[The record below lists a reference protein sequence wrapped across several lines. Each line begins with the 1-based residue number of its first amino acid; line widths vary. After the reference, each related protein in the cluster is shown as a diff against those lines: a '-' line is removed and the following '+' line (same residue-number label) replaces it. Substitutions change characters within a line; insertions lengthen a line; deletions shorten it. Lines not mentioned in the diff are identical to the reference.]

1 MNEAVICLLT
11 ALAAFTTE
19 NLLLSGGAGLSRL
32 LRTSRKS
39 KTPFLYAGLV
49 TVFSLLT
56 YSTSCFIQ
64 NFLNPLYTEPV
75 VLTLTYAVSCAV
87 WYLLGMLILSAAVP
101 HFFQKVDQM
110 MPTAAI
116 NTVVMALPF
125 VAVMREWN
133 FWQGALYC
141 VGTGAAFYL
150 AICMLAPV
158 WPKLYN
164 EQIPRALRGLPTA
177 FLFLGLLALGLMGF
191 TGSTLF
197 WN

>member
-1 MNEAVICLLT
+1 MNEVVLCLLT

-19 NLLLSGGAGLSRL
+19 NLLLCGGAGLSRL
-32 LRTSRKS
+32 LRTSRKNNE
-39 KTPFLYAGLV
+39 PLWYAGLV

-56 YSTSCFIQ
+56 YFTSCIIHD
-64 NFLNPLYTEPV
+64 FLNPLYTEPV
-75 VLTLTYAVSCAV
+75 VLTFTYAVSCAV
-87 WYLLGMLILSAAVP
+87 WYLLGMFLLSAAVP

-125 VAVMREWN
+125 ITVMRGWTL
-133 FWQGALYC
+133 WQGALYC
-141 VGTGAAFYL
+141 VGSGAAFYL
-150 AICMLAPV
+150 AIRMLAPV
-158 WPKLYN
+158 WPKLY
-164 EQIPRALRGLPTA
+164 EKQIPRALRGLPAA
-177 FLFLGLLALGLMGF
+177 FLFLTLLALGLMGF